1 MPQETNNRWALNGKR
16 PYNPRAPSALAQDQ
30 DAGDRGDVAARRE
43 QRISGT
49 R

>member
-1 MPQETNNRWALNGKR
+1 MPHGNQQPLNKKR

-30 DAGDRGDVAARRE
+30 GAGDRGDVAARSE